1 MNIYD
6 RITYLLSEQR
16 KTRKDLCEKTGI
28 PYSTLSSL
36 FQRRSEQMSLETLQ
50 KMAEY
55 LGVTIDYLITGDK
68 THLIKLAESNSPYFD
83 DDTLSREIL
92 MIIKKLSLKGKTLLL
107 TKAYEL
113 EEMDKKE

>member
-50 KMAEY
+50 KMAE
-55 LGVTIDYLITGDK
+55 
-68 THLIKLAESNSPYFD
+68 
-83 DDTLSREIL
+83 
-92 MIIKKLSLKGKTLLL
+92 
-107 TKAYEL
+107 
-113 EEMDKKE
+113 